1 MRISQFLGVVYSPDW
16 ANHVGGAGD
25 AVDTRFGT
33 KAAGS
38 SDRSREPERS
48 TCSRAACTSAL
59 LRRAV
64 RGGERSLLRVRHP
77 PEEREV
83 RMREPARVPRR
94 GSRRHRTPEARR
106 GSAAPGLHRTGA
118 EPRGVARA
126 DRADGLR
133 LGQRLAED
141 DGPDTDGLQVPFEDF
156 GCAARSGE
164 RDLCVEDG
172 CGGTQPA
179 VLAAVEWGGVT
190 TPVALASKGRFTQT
204 SGAAYLAYRLP
215 GTADV
220 SRARHQPGT
229 RERRRGTP
237 ESEPASRHDVTRIA
251 LIVPEEYAPTRRVP
265 WRGGSPSSLLLVEG
279 IARPHR
285 SPLTETVPCRA

>member
-1 MRISQFLGVVYSPDW
+1 MRISQFLGVVYNPDW

-25 AVDTRFGT
+25 AVNTRFGT
-33 KAAGS
+33 RAAGS
-38 SDRSREPERS
+38 SDRSLEPERS
-48 TCSRAACTSAL
+48 TCFPAPCRSAL
-59 LRRAV
+59 TAAGV

-77 PEEREV
+77 PEER
-83 RMREPARVPRR
+83 A
-94 GSRRHRTPEARR
+94 RTPEV
-106 GSAAPGLHRTGA
+106 L
-118 EPRGVARA
+118 
-126 DRADGLR
+126 
-133 LGQRLAED
+133 
-141 DGPDTDGLQVPFEDF
+141 FEDF
-156 GCAARSGE
+156 GFAARPGE